1 MEKKIKRFESTMWLC
16 VKLILYAVIMAT
28 FILMMAKENPTVIR
42 LSRTMGITMTTYCIV
57 GLLFLSIY
65 GKYDVGRRKSKP
77 IIYSLALAVGFT
89 DVVTYLQ
96 LMIMNTITPSV
107 SAFRLDSVGL
117 LCLTYIVQVIIII
130 LATYGGNALF
140 FKIHDPES
148 CCIVTSSQE
157 NLDAIVRAILKYKKQ
172 YRIDYIVDYRD
183 KNVLDTVGKADAV
196 FIYGVP
202 SPKRSEIIRFCY
214 KERLNVYLNPEIED
228 IMEINAQYYLLD
240 DVSVINKNVKA
251 WTMEQRIMKKLMDM
265 GLAVV
270 FVIILFILAEVWKKD
285 DDEEDEENEDTQED
299 ESEEEQEEE
308 PAVMSR
314 REKKKARKA
323 DKKKQKQEE
332 KAAVAE
338 AKARAKRER
347 QEAKLAKKNK
357 KAHVD
362 ESEQEPEVI
371 PAEPMEET
379 QAAGSTQEIVLPQE
393 LMQEAQST
401 GNTQEIVLP
410 TEEAQEK
417 QESTDE
423 TEDPDKTLLE
433 ETASL
438 FAADIASM
446 MGENQTNDT
455 EEPEKTDA
463 SDSTEQTQ
471 TIVLEEVSEEKQET
485 GDKKLAM
492 PVYTKEELL
501 EKAEADGD
509 EPEVIEDEVSGVTL
523 VDYSDV
529 L

>member
-1 MEKKIKRFESTMWLC
+1 MSKVLKTIVNVILFCAIVVAAGL
-16 VKLILYAVIMAT
+16 LIPPFAGITTVMVDDVDMQTNLPQGSVAYAVEMDRSELKQGDKVLI
-28 FILMMAKENPTVIR
+28 
-42 LSRTMGITMTTYCIV
+42 
-57 GLLFLSIY
+57 
-65 GKYDVGRRKSKP
+65 
-77 IIYSLALAVGFT
+77 
-89 DVVTYLQ
+89 
-96 LMIMNTITPSV
+96 
-107 SAFRLDSVGL
+107 
-117 LCLTYIVQVIIII
+117 
-130 LATYGGNALF
+130 
-140 FKIHDPES
+140 
-148 CCIVTSSQE
+148 SQE
-157 NLDAIVRAILKYKKQ
+157 GRQ
-172 YRIDYIVDYRD
+172 YVYVVDSIDGSSV
-183 KNVLDTVGKADAV
+183 VLDDQLSTDGGTTQQELGSTVQKV
-196 FIYGVP
+196 MLVVP
-202 SPKRSEIIRFCY
+202 VIGYVSMALRSTEGLII
-214 KERLNVYLNPEIED
+214 V
-228 IMEINAQYYLLD
+228 
-240 DVSVINKNVKA
+240 
-251 WTMEQRIMKKLMDM
+251 

-285 DDEEDEENEDTQED
+285 DDEEEDEENEDAKED
-299 ESEEEQEEE
+299 EPEEEE

-314 REKKKARKA
+314 QQKKKARKA

-357 KAHVD
+357 KAHMMD
-362 ESEQEPEVI
+362 ESEQEPEAI

-393 LMQEAQST
+393 LMQEEQSA

-410 TEEAQEK
+410 TEETQEK

-423 TEDPDKTLLE
+423 TEDPDKKLLQ

-446 MGENQTNDT
+446 MGENQTKET
-455 EEPEKTDA
+455 EEPEETDQL
-463 SDSTEQTQ
+463 DSTEQTQ
-471 TIVLEEVSEEKQET
+471 PVVLGAVSEEKQET

-501 EKAEADGD
+501 QKAEADGD

>member
-1 MEKKIKRFESTMWLC
+1 MSKVLKTIVNVILFCAIVVAAGL
-16 VKLILYAVIMAT
+16 LIPPFAGITTVMVDDVDMQTNLPQGSVAYAVEKDRSELKQGDKVLI
-28 FILMMAKENPTVIR
+28 
-42 LSRTMGITMTTYCIV
+42 
-57 GLLFLSIY
+57 
-65 GKYDVGRRKSKP
+65 
-77 IIYSLALAVGFT
+77 
-89 DVVTYLQ
+89 
-96 LMIMNTITPSV
+96 
-107 SAFRLDSVGL
+107 
-117 LCLTYIVQVIIII
+117 
-130 LATYGGNALF
+130 
-140 FKIHDPES
+140 
-148 CCIVTSSQE
+148 SQE
-157 NLDAIVRAILKYKKQ
+157 GRQ
-172 YRIDYIVDYRD
+172 YVYVVDSIDGSSV
-183 KNVLDTVGKADAV
+183 VLDDQLSTDGGTTQQELGSTVQKV
-196 FIYGVP
+196 MLVVP
-202 SPKRSEIIRFCY
+202 VIGYVSMALRSTEGLII
-214 KERLNVYLNPEIED
+214 V
-228 IMEINAQYYLLD
+228 
-240 DVSVINKNVKA
+240 
-251 WTMEQRIMKKLMDM
+251 

-285 DDEEDEENEDTQED
+285 DDEEEDEEDEDGQED
-299 ESEEEQEEE
+299 ESEEE

-314 REKKKARKA
+314 RQKKKARKA

-347 QEAKLAKKNK
+347 QEAKLAKKNQ
-357 KAHVD
+357 KAHMMD
-362 ESEQEPEVI
+362 ESEQEPEAI

-379 QAAGSTQEIVLPQE
+379 QAADSTQEIVLPQKP
-393 LMQEAQST
+393 MQEEQTA

-410 TEEAQEK
+410 TEETQEK

-446 MGENQTNDT
+446 MGENQTKET
-455 EEPEKTDA
+455 EEPEETD
-463 SDSTEQTQ
+463 SLDSTEQTQ
-471 TIVLEEVSEEKQET
+471 PVVLETVSEEKQET

-501 EKAEADGD
+501 QKAEADGD

>member
-1 MEKKIKRFESTMWLC
+1 MSKVLKTIVNVILFCAIVVAAGL
-16 VKLILYAVIMAT
+16 LIPPFAGITTVMVDDVDMQTNLPQGSVAYAVEKDRSELKQGDKVLI
-28 FILMMAKENPTVIR
+28 
-42 LSRTMGITMTTYCIV
+42 
-57 GLLFLSIY
+57 
-65 GKYDVGRRKSKP
+65 
-77 IIYSLALAVGFT
+77 
-89 DVVTYLQ
+89 
-96 LMIMNTITPSV
+96 
-107 SAFRLDSVGL
+107 
-117 LCLTYIVQVIIII
+117 
-130 LATYGGNALF
+130 
-140 FKIHDPES
+140 
-148 CCIVTSSQE
+148 SQE
-157 NLDAIVRAILKYKKQ
+157 GRQ
-172 YRIDYIVDYRD
+172 YVYVVDSIDGSSV
-183 KNVLDTVGKADAV
+183 VLDDQLSTDGGTTQQELGSTVQKV
-196 FIYGVP
+196 MLVVP
-202 SPKRSEIIRFCY
+202 VIGYVSMALRSTEGLII
-214 KERLNVYLNPEIED
+214 V
-228 IMEINAQYYLLD
+228 
-240 DVSVINKNVKA
+240 
-251 WTMEQRIMKKLMDM
+251 

-285 DDEEDEENEDTQED
+285 DDEEEDEEDEDGQED
-299 ESEEEQEEE
+299 ESEEE

-314 REKKKARKA
+314 RQKKKARKA

-347 QEAKLAKKNK
+347 QEAKLAKKNQK
-357 KAHVD
+357 PHMMD
-362 ESEQEPEVI
+362 EPEQGPEAI

-393 LMQEAQST
+393 LMQEEQSA

-410 TEEAQEK
+410 TEETQEK
-417 QESTDE
+417 QKSTDE

-446 MGENQTNDT
+446 MGENQTKET
-455 EEPEKTDA
+455 EKPEETDPL
-463 SDSTEQTQ
+463 DSTEQTQ
-471 TIVLEEVSEEKQET
+471 PVVLEVVPEEKQET

-501 EKAEADGD
+501 QKAEADGD

>member
-1 MEKKIKRFESTMWLC
+1 MSKVLKTIVNVILFCAIVVAAGL
-16 VKLILYAVIMAT
+16 LIPPFAGITTVMVDDVDMQTNLPQGSVAYAVEKDRSELKQGDKVLI
-28 FILMMAKENPTVIR
+28 
-42 LSRTMGITMTTYCIV
+42 
-57 GLLFLSIY
+57 
-65 GKYDVGRRKSKP
+65 
-77 IIYSLALAVGFT
+77 
-89 DVVTYLQ
+89 
-96 LMIMNTITPSV
+96 
-107 SAFRLDSVGL
+107 
-117 LCLTYIVQVIIII
+117 
-130 LATYGGNALF
+130 
-140 FKIHDPES
+140 
-148 CCIVTSSQE
+148 SQE
-157 NLDAIVRAILKYKKQ
+157 GRQ
-172 YRIDYIVDYRD
+172 YVYVVDSIDGSSV
-183 KNVLDTVGKADAV
+183 VLDDQLSTDGGTTQQELGSTVQKV
-196 FIYGVP
+196 MLVVP
-202 SPKRSEIIRFCY
+202 VIGYVSMALRSTEGLII
-214 KERLNVYLNPEIED
+214 V
-228 IMEINAQYYLLD
+228 
-240 DVSVINKNVKA
+240 
-251 WTMEQRIMKKLMDM
+251 

-285 DDEEDEENEDTQED
+285 DDEEEDEEDEDGQED
-299 ESEEEQEEE
+299 ESEEE

-314 REKKKARKA
+314 RQKKKARKA

-347 QEAKLAKKNK
+347 QEAKLAKKNQ
-357 KAHVD
+357 KAHMMD
-362 ESEQEPEVI
+362 ESEQEPEAI

-393 LMQEAQST
+393 LMQEEQSA

-410 TEEAQEK
+410 TEETQEK

-446 MGENQTNDT
+446 MGENQTKET
-455 EEPEKTDA
+455 EKPEETDP
-463 SDSTEQTQ
+463 SDSIEQTQ
-471 TIVLEEVSEEKQET
+471 PVVLEVVPEEKQET

-501 EKAEADGD
+501 QKAEADGD

>member
-1 MEKKIKRFESTMWLC
+1 MSKVLKTIVNVILFCAIVVAAGL
-16 VKLILYAVIMAT
+16 LIPPFAGITTVMVDDVDMQTNLPQGSVAYAVEKDRSELKQGDKVLI
-28 FILMMAKENPTVIR
+28 
-42 LSRTMGITMTTYCIV
+42 
-57 GLLFLSIY
+57 
-65 GKYDVGRRKSKP
+65 
-77 IIYSLALAVGFT
+77 
-89 DVVTYLQ
+89 
-96 LMIMNTITPSV
+96 
-107 SAFRLDSVGL
+107 
-117 LCLTYIVQVIIII
+117 
-130 LATYGGNALF
+130 
-140 FKIHDPES
+140 
-148 CCIVTSSQE
+148 SQE
-157 NLDAIVRAILKYKKQ
+157 GRQ
-172 YRIDYIVDYRD
+172 YVYVVDSIDGSSV
-183 KNVLDTVGKADAV
+183 VLDDQLSTDGGTTQQELGSTVQKV
-196 FIYGVP
+196 MLVVP
-202 SPKRSEIIRFCY
+202 VIGYVSMALRSTEGLII
-214 KERLNVYLNPEIED
+214 V
-228 IMEINAQYYLLD
+228 
-240 DVSVINKNVKA
+240 
-251 WTMEQRIMKKLMDM
+251 

-285 DDEEDEENEDTQED
+285 DDEEEDEEDEDGQED
-299 ESEEEQEEE
+299 ESEEE

-314 REKKKARKA
+314 RQKKKARKA

-357 KAHVD
+357 KAHMMD
-362 ESEQEPEVI
+362 ESEQGPEAI

-393 LMQEAQST
+393 LMQEEQSA

-410 TEEAQEK
+410 TEETQEK

-446 MGENQTNDT
+446 MGENQTKET
-455 EEPEKTDA
+455 EKPEETDPL
-463 SDSTEQTQ
+463 DSPEQTQ
-471 TIVLEEVSEEKQET
+471 PVVLEVVPEEKQEK

-501 EKAEADGD
+501 QKAEADGD

>member
-1 MEKKIKRFESTMWLC
+1 MSKVLKTIVNVILFCAIVVAAGL
-16 VKLILYAVIMAT
+16 LIPPFAGITTVMVDDVDMQTNLPQGSVAYAVEKDRSELKQGDKVLI
-28 FILMMAKENPTVIR
+28 
-42 LSRTMGITMTTYCIV
+42 
-57 GLLFLSIY
+57 
-65 GKYDVGRRKSKP
+65 
-77 IIYSLALAVGFT
+77 
-89 DVVTYLQ
+89 
-96 LMIMNTITPSV
+96 
-107 SAFRLDSVGL
+107 
-117 LCLTYIVQVIIII
+117 
-130 LATYGGNALF
+130 
-140 FKIHDPES
+140 
-148 CCIVTSSQE
+148 SQE
-157 NLDAIVRAILKYKKQ
+157 GRQ
-172 YRIDYIVDYRD
+172 YVYVVDSIDGSSV
-183 KNVLDTVGKADAV
+183 VLDDQLSTDGGTTQQELGSTVQKV
-196 FIYGVP
+196 MLVVP
-202 SPKRSEIIRFCY
+202 VIGYVSMALRSTEGLII
-214 KERLNVYLNPEIED
+214 V
-228 IMEINAQYYLLD
+228 
-240 DVSVINKNVKA
+240 
-251 WTMEQRIMKKLMDM
+251 

-285 DDEEDEENEDTQED
+285 DEEEEDEEDEDGQED
-299 ESEEEQEEE
+299 ESEEE

-314 REKKKARKA
+314 RQKKKARKA

-357 KAHVD
+357 KAHMMD
-362 ESEQEPEVI
+362 EPEQEPEAI

-393 LMQEAQST
+393 LMQEEQSA

-410 TEEAQEK
+410 TEETQEK

-446 MGENQTNDT
+446 MGENQTKET
-455 EEPEKTDA
+455 EKPEETDP

-471 TIVLEEVSEEKQET
+471 PVVLEVVPEEKQET

-501 EKAEADGD
+501 QKAEADGD

>member
-1 MEKKIKRFESTMWLC
+1 MSKVLKTIVNVILFCAIVVAAGL
-16 VKLILYAVIMAT
+16 LIPPFAGITTVMVDDVDMQTNLPQGSVAYAVEKDRSELKQGDKVLI
-28 FILMMAKENPTVIR
+28 
-42 LSRTMGITMTTYCIV
+42 
-57 GLLFLSIY
+57 
-65 GKYDVGRRKSKP
+65 
-77 IIYSLALAVGFT
+77 
-89 DVVTYLQ
+89 
-96 LMIMNTITPSV
+96 
-107 SAFRLDSVGL
+107 
-117 LCLTYIVQVIIII
+117 
-130 LATYGGNALF
+130 
-140 FKIHDPES
+140 
-148 CCIVTSSQE
+148 SQE
-157 NLDAIVRAILKYKKQ
+157 GRQ
-172 YRIDYIVDYRD
+172 YVYVVDSIDGSSV
-183 KNVLDTVGKADAV
+183 VLDDQLSTDGGTTQQELGSTVQKV
-196 FIYGVP
+196 MLVVP
-202 SPKRSEIIRFCY
+202 VIGYVSMALRSTEGLII
-214 KERLNVYLNPEIED
+214 V
-228 IMEINAQYYLLD
+228 
-240 DVSVINKNVKA
+240 
-251 WTMEQRIMKKLMDM
+251 

-285 DDEEDEENEDTQED
+285 DDEEEDEEDEDGQED
-299 ESEEEQEEE
+299 ESEEE

-314 REKKKARKA
+314 RQKKKARKA

-347 QEAKLAKKNK
+347 QEAKLAKKNQ
-357 KAHVD
+357 KAHMMD
-362 ESEQEPEVI
+362 ESEQEPEAI

-379 QAAGSTQEIVLPQE
+379 QAADSTQEIVLTQE
-393 LMQEAQST
+393 LMQEEQSA

-410 TEEAQEK
+410 TEETQEK

-446 MGENQTNDT
+446 MGENQTKET
-455 EEPEKTDA
+455 EKPEETDP

-471 TIVLEEVSEEKQET
+471 PVVLEVVPEEKQET

-501 EKAEADGD
+501 QKAEADGD

>member
-1 MEKKIKRFESTMWLC
+1 MSKVLKTIVNVILFCAIVVAAGL
-16 VKLILYAVIMAT
+16 LIPPFAGITTVMVDDVDMQTNLPQGSVAYAVEKDRSELKQGDKVLI
-28 FILMMAKENPTVIR
+28 
-42 LSRTMGITMTTYCIV
+42 
-57 GLLFLSIY
+57 
-65 GKYDVGRRKSKP
+65 
-77 IIYSLALAVGFT
+77 
-89 DVVTYLQ
+89 
-96 LMIMNTITPSV
+96 
-107 SAFRLDSVGL
+107 
-117 LCLTYIVQVIIII
+117 
-130 LATYGGNALF
+130 
-140 FKIHDPES
+140 
-148 CCIVTSSQE
+148 SQE
-157 NLDAIVRAILKYKKQ
+157 GRQ
-172 YRIDYIVDYRD
+172 YVYVVDSIDGSSV
-183 KNVLDTVGKADAV
+183 VLDDQLSTDGGTTQQELGSTVQKV
-196 FIYGVP
+196 MLVVP
-202 SPKRSEIIRFCY
+202 VIGYVSMALRSTEGLII
-214 KERLNVYLNPEIED
+214 V
-228 IMEINAQYYLLD
+228 
-240 DVSVINKNVKA
+240 
-251 WTMEQRIMKKLMDM
+251 

-285 DDEEDEENEDTQED
+285 DDEEEDEENEDAQED
-299 ESEEEQEEE
+299 ESEEE

-314 REKKKARKA
+314 RQKKKARKA

-357 KAHVD
+357 KAHMMD
-362 ESEQEPEVI
+362 EPEQEPEAI
-371 PAEPMEET
+371 SAEQMEET

-393 LMQEAQST
+393 LMQEEQSA

-410 TEEAQEK
+410 TEKTQEK

-446 MGENQTNDT
+446 MGENQTKET
-455 EEPEKTDA
+455 EKPEETDP

-471 TIVLEEVSEEKQET
+471 PIVLEVVPEEKQET

-501 EKAEADGD
+501 QKAEADGD

>member
-1 MEKKIKRFESTMWLC
+1 MSKVLKTIVNVILFCAIVVAAGL
-16 VKLILYAVIMAT
+16 LIPPFA
-28 FILMMAKENPTVIR
+28 
-42 LSRTMGITMTTYCIV
+42 GITTVMV
-57 GLLFLSIY
+57 D
-65 GKYDVGRRKSKP
+65 DVDMQTNLPQGSVA
-77 IIYSLALAVGFT
+77 Y
-89 DVVTYLQ
+89 VVEKDRSELKQ
-96 LMIMNTITPSV
+96 GDKVLI
-107 SAFRLDSVGL
+107 
-117 LCLTYIVQVIIII
+117 
-130 LATYGGNALF
+130 
-140 FKIHDPES
+140 
-148 CCIVTSSQE
+148 SQE
-157 NLDAIVRAILKYKKQ
+157 GRQ
-172 YRIDYIVDYRD
+172 YVYVVDSIDGSSV
-183 KNVLDTVGKADAV
+183 VLDDQLSTDGGTTQQELGSTVQKV
-196 FIYGVP
+196 MLVVP
-202 SPKRSEIIRFCY
+202 VIGYVSMALRSTEGLII
-214 KERLNVYLNPEIED
+214 V
-228 IMEINAQYYLLD
+228 
-240 DVSVINKNVKA
+240 
-251 WTMEQRIMKKLMDM
+251 

-285 DDEEDEENEDTQED
+285 DDEEEDEEDEEGQED
-299 ESEEEQEEE
+299 ESEEE

-314 REKKKARKA
+314 RQKKKARKA

-357 KAHVD
+357 KAHMMD
-362 ESEQEPEVI
+362 EPEQEPEAI

-393 LMQEAQST
+393 LMQEEQSA

-410 TEEAQEK
+410 TEETQEK

-446 MGENQTNDT
+446 MGENQTKET
-455 EEPEKTDA
+455 EKPEETDP

-471 TIVLEEVSEEKQET
+471 PVVLEVVPEEKQET

-501 EKAEADGD
+501 QKAEADGD

>member
-1 MEKKIKRFESTMWLC
+1 MSKVLKTIVNVILFCAIVVAAGL
-16 VKLILYAVIMAT
+16 LIPPFAGITTVMVDDVDMQTNLPQGSVAYAVEKDRSELKQGDKVLI
-28 FILMMAKENPTVIR
+28 
-42 LSRTMGITMTTYCIV
+42 
-57 GLLFLSIY
+57 
-65 GKYDVGRRKSKP
+65 
-77 IIYSLALAVGFT
+77 
-89 DVVTYLQ
+89 
-96 LMIMNTITPSV
+96 
-107 SAFRLDSVGL
+107 
-117 LCLTYIVQVIIII
+117 
-130 LATYGGNALF
+130 
-140 FKIHDPES
+140 
-148 CCIVTSSQE
+148 SQE
-157 NLDAIVRAILKYKKQ
+157 GRQ
-172 YRIDYIVDYRD
+172 YVYVVDSIDGSSV
-183 KNVLDTVGKADAV
+183 VLDDQLSTDGGTTQQELGSTVQKV
-196 FIYGVP
+196 MLVVP
-202 SPKRSEIIRFCY
+202 VIGYVSMALRSTEGLII
-214 KERLNVYLNPEIED
+214 V
-228 IMEINAQYYLLD
+228 
-240 DVSVINKNVKA
+240 
-251 WTMEQRIMKKLMDM
+251 

-285 DDEEDEENEDTQED
+285 DDEEEDEEDEDGQED
-299 ESEEEQEEE
+299 ESEEE

-314 REKKKARKA
+314 RQKKKARKA

-357 KAHVD
+357 KAHMMD
-362 ESEQEPEVI
+362 EPEQEPEAI

-393 LMQEAQST
+393 LMQEEQSA

-410 TEEAQEK
+410 TEETQEK

-438 FAADIASM
+438 FAADIANM
-446 MGENQTNDT
+446 MGENQTKET
-455 EEPEKTDA
+455 EKPEETDPL
-463 SDSTEQTQ
+463 DSTEQTQ
-471 TIVLEEVSEEKQET
+471 PVVLEVVPEEKQET

-501 EKAEADGD
+501 QKAEADGD

>member
-1 MEKKIKRFESTMWLC
+1 MSKVSKTIVNVILFCAIVVAAGL
-16 VKLILYAVIMAT
+16 LIPPFAGITTVMVDDVDMQTNLPQGSVAYAVEKDRSELKQGDKVLI
-28 FILMMAKENPTVIR
+28 
-42 LSRTMGITMTTYCIV
+42 
-57 GLLFLSIY
+57 
-65 GKYDVGRRKSKP
+65 
-77 IIYSLALAVGFT
+77 
-89 DVVTYLQ
+89 
-96 LMIMNTITPSV
+96 
-107 SAFRLDSVGL
+107 
-117 LCLTYIVQVIIII
+117 
-130 LATYGGNALF
+130 
-140 FKIHDPES
+140 
-148 CCIVTSSQE
+148 SQE
-157 NLDAIVRAILKYKKQ
+157 GRQ
-172 YRIDYIVDYRD
+172 YVYVVDSIDGSSV
-183 KNVLDTVGKADAV
+183 VLDDQLSTDGGTTQQELGSTVQKV
-196 FIYGVP
+196 MLVVP
-202 SPKRSEIIRFCY
+202 VIGYVSMALRSTEGLII
-214 KERLNVYLNPEIED
+214 V
-228 IMEINAQYYLLD
+228 
-240 DVSVINKNVKA
+240 
-251 WTMEQRIMKKLMDM
+251 

-285 DDEEDEENEDTQED
+285 DDEEEDEENEDAQED

-314 REKKKARKA
+314 RQKKKARKA

-357 KAHVD
+357 KAHMMD
-362 ESEQEPEVI
+362 ESEQEPEAI

-379 QAAGSTQEIVLPQE
+379 QAAGSTQEIVLP
-393 LMQEAQST
+393 
-401 GNTQEIVLP
+401 
-410 TEEAQEK
+410 TEETQEK

-423 TEDPDKTLLE
+423 TEDPDKTLLQ

-446 MGENQTNDT
+446 MGENQTKET
-455 EEPEKTDA
+455 EEPEETDPL
-463 SDSTEQTQ
+463 DSTEQTQ
-471 TIVLEEVSEEKQET
+471 PVVLETVSEEKQET

-501 EKAEADGD
+501 QKAEADGD

>member
-1 MEKKIKRFESTMWLC
+1 MSKVLKTIVNM
-16 VKLILYAVIMAT
+16 ILFCAIVVAAGLLVPPFAGITTVMVDDVDMQTNLPQGSVAYAVEKDRSELKQGDKVLI
-28 FILMMAKENPTVIR
+28 
-42 LSRTMGITMTTYCIV
+42 
-57 GLLFLSIY
+57 
-65 GKYDVGRRKSKP
+65 
-77 IIYSLALAVGFT
+77 
-89 DVVTYLQ
+89 
-96 LMIMNTITPSV
+96 
-107 SAFRLDSVGL
+107 
-117 LCLTYIVQVIIII
+117 
-130 LATYGGNALF
+130 
-140 FKIHDPES
+140 
-148 CCIVTSSQE
+148 SQE
-157 NLDAIVRAILKYKKQ
+157 GRQ
-172 YRIDYIVDYRD
+172 YVYVVDSIDGSSV
-183 KNVLDTVGKADAV
+183 VLDDQLSTDGGTTQQELGSTVQKV
-196 FIYGVP
+196 MLVVP
-202 SPKRSEIIRFCY
+202 VIGYVSMALRSTEGLII
-214 KERLNVYLNPEIED
+214 V
-228 IMEINAQYYLLD
+228 
-240 DVSVINKNVKA
+240 
-251 WTMEQRIMKKLMDM
+251 

-285 DDEEDEENEDTQED
+285 DDEEEDEEDEDGQED
-299 ESEEEQEEE
+299 ESEEE

-314 REKKKARKA
+314 RQKKKARKA

-357 KAHVD
+357 KAHMMD
-362 ESEQEPEVI
+362 EPEQEPEAI
-371 PAEPMEET
+371 PAEQMEET

-393 LMQEAQST
+393 LMQEEQSA

-410 TEEAQEK
+410 TEETQEK

-423 TEDPDKTLLE
+423 TEDPDKTLLQ

-446 MGENQTNDT
+446 MGENQTKET
-455 EEPEKTDA
+455 EKPAETDP

-471 TIVLEEVSEEKQET
+471 PVVLEVVPEEKQET

-501 EKAEADGD
+501 QKAEADGD

>member
-1 MEKKIKRFESTMWLC
+1 MSKVLKTIVNVILFCAIVVAAGL
-16 VKLILYAVIMAT
+16 LIPPFAGITTVMVDDVDMQTNLPQGSVAYAVEKDRSELKQGDKVLI
-28 FILMMAKENPTVIR
+28 
-42 LSRTMGITMTTYCIV
+42 
-57 GLLFLSIY
+57 
-65 GKYDVGRRKSKP
+65 
-77 IIYSLALAVGFT
+77 
-89 DVVTYLQ
+89 
-96 LMIMNTITPSV
+96 
-107 SAFRLDSVGL
+107 
-117 LCLTYIVQVIIII
+117 
-130 LATYGGNALF
+130 
-140 FKIHDPES
+140 
-148 CCIVTSSQE
+148 SQE
-157 NLDAIVRAILKYKKQ
+157 GRQ
-172 YRIDYIVDYRD
+172 YVYVVDSIDGSGV
-183 KNVLDTVGKADAV
+183 VLDDQLSTDGGTTQQELGSTVQKV
-196 FIYGVP
+196 MLVVP
-202 SPKRSEIIRFCY
+202 VIGYVSMALRSTEGLII
-214 KERLNVYLNPEIED
+214 V
-228 IMEINAQYYLLD
+228 
-240 DVSVINKNVKA
+240 
-251 WTMEQRIMKKLMDM
+251 

-285 DDEEDEENEDTQED
+285 DDEEEENEDAQED

-314 REKKKARKA
+314 RQKKKARKA

-347 QEAKLAKKNK
+347 QEAKLAKKNQ
-357 KAHVD
+357 KAHMMD
-362 ESEQEPEVI
+362 ESEQEPEAI

-379 QAAGSTQEIVLPQE
+379 QAADSTQEIVLPQK
-393 LMQEAQST
+393 LMQEEQTT

-410 TEEAQEK
+410 TEATQEK

-446 MGENQTNDT
+446 MGENQTK
-455 EEPEKTDA
+455 ETDPL
-463 SDSTEQTQ
+463 DSTEQTQ
-471 TIVLEEVSEEKQET
+471 PVVLETVSEEKQET
-485 GDKKLAM
+485 GNKKLAM

-501 EKAEADGD
+501 QKAEADGD

>member
-1 MEKKIKRFESTMWLC
+1 MSKVLKTIVNVILFCAIVVAAGL
-16 VKLILYAVIMAT
+16 LIPPFAGITTVMVDDVDMQTNLPQGSVAYAVEKDRSELKQGDKVLI
-28 FILMMAKENPTVIR
+28 
-42 LSRTMGITMTTYCIV
+42 
-57 GLLFLSIY
+57 
-65 GKYDVGRRKSKP
+65 
-77 IIYSLALAVGFT
+77 
-89 DVVTYLQ
+89 
-96 LMIMNTITPSV
+96 
-107 SAFRLDSVGL
+107 
-117 LCLTYIVQVIIII
+117 
-130 LATYGGNALF
+130 
-140 FKIHDPES
+140 
-148 CCIVTSSQE
+148 SQE
-157 NLDAIVRAILKYKKQ
+157 GRQ
-172 YRIDYIVDYRD
+172 YVYVVDSIDGSSV
-183 KNVLDTVGKADAV
+183 VLDDQLSTDGGTTQQELGSTVQKV
-196 FIYGVP
+196 MLVVP
-202 SPKRSEIIRFCY
+202 MIGYVSMALRSTEGLII
-214 KERLNVYLNPEIED
+214 V
-228 IMEINAQYYLLD
+228 
-240 DVSVINKNVKA
+240 
-251 WTMEQRIMKKLMDM
+251 

-285 DDEEDEENEDTQED
+285 DDEEEDEEDEDGQED
-299 ESEEEQEEE
+299 ESEEE

-314 REKKKARKA
+314 RQKKKARKA

-347 QEAKLAKKNK
+347 QEAKLAKKNQ
-357 KAHVD
+357 KAHMMD
-362 ESEQEPEVI
+362 ESEQEPEAI

-379 QAAGSTQEIVLPQE
+379 QAADSTQEIVLPHKP
-393 LMQEAQST
+393 MQEEQTA

-410 TEEAQEK
+410 TEETQEK

-446 MGENQTNDT
+446 MGENQTKET
-455 EEPEKTDA
+455 EEPEETDPL
-463 SDSTEQTQ
+463 DSTEQTQ
-471 TIVLEEVSEEKQET
+471 PVVLETVSEEKQET

-501 EKAEADGD
+501 QKAEADGD

>member
-1 MEKKIKRFESTMWLC
+1 MSKVLKTIVNVILFCAIVVAAGL
-16 VKLILYAVIMAT
+16 LIPPFAGITTVMVDDVDMQTNLPQGSVAYAVEKDRSELKQGDKVLI
-28 FILMMAKENPTVIR
+28 
-42 LSRTMGITMTTYCIV
+42 
-57 GLLFLSIY
+57 
-65 GKYDVGRRKSKP
+65 
-77 IIYSLALAVGFT
+77 
-89 DVVTYLQ
+89 
-96 LMIMNTITPSV
+96 
-107 SAFRLDSVGL
+107 
-117 LCLTYIVQVIIII
+117 
-130 LATYGGNALF
+130 
-140 FKIHDPES
+140 
-148 CCIVTSSQE
+148 SQE
-157 NLDAIVRAILKYKKQ
+157 GRQ
-172 YRIDYIVDYRD
+172 YVYVVDSIDGSSV
-183 KNVLDTVGKADAV
+183 VLDDQLSTDGGTTQQELGSTVQKV
-196 FIYGVP
+196 MLVVP
-202 SPKRSEIIRFCY
+202 VIGYVSMALRSTEGLII
-214 KERLNVYLNPEIED
+214 V
-228 IMEINAQYYLLD
+228 
-240 DVSVINKNVKA
+240 
-251 WTMEQRIMKKLMDM
+251 

-285 DDEEDEENEDTQED
+285 DDEEEDEENEDAQED
-299 ESEEEQEEE
+299 EPEEEES
-308 PAVMSR
+308 AVMSR
-314 REKKKARKA
+314 RQKKKARKA

-357 KAHVD
+357 KAHMMN
-362 ESEQEPEVI
+362 ESEQEPEAI

-393 LMQEAQST
+393 LMQEEQSA

-410 TEEAQEK
+410 TEETQEK

-446 MGENQTNDT
+446 MGENQTKET
-455 EEPEKTDA
+455 EKPEETDP

-471 TIVLEEVSEEKQET
+471 PVVLEVVPEEKQET

-501 EKAEADGD
+501 QKAEADGD

>member
-1 MEKKIKRFESTMWLC
+1 MSKVLKTIVNVILFCAIVVAAGL
-16 VKLILYAVIMAT
+16 LIPPFAGITTVMVDDVDMQTNLPQGSVAYAVEKDRSELKQGDKVLI
-28 FILMMAKENPTVIR
+28 
-42 LSRTMGITMTTYCIV
+42 
-57 GLLFLSIY
+57 
-65 GKYDVGRRKSKP
+65 
-77 IIYSLALAVGFT
+77 
-89 DVVTYLQ
+89 
-96 LMIMNTITPSV
+96 
-107 SAFRLDSVGL
+107 
-117 LCLTYIVQVIIII
+117 
-130 LATYGGNALF
+130 
-140 FKIHDPES
+140 
-148 CCIVTSSQE
+148 SQE
-157 NLDAIVRAILKYKKQ
+157 GRQ
-172 YRIDYIVDYRD
+172 YVYVVDSIDGSSV
-183 KNVLDTVGKADAV
+183 VLDDQLSTDGGTTQQELGSTVQKV
-196 FIYGVP
+196 MLVVP
-202 SPKRSEIIRFCY
+202 VIGYVSMALRSTEGLII
-214 KERLNVYLNPEIED
+214 V
-228 IMEINAQYYLLD
+228 
-240 DVSVINKNVKA
+240 
-251 WTMEQRIMKKLMDM
+251 

-270 FVIILFILAEVWKKD
+270 FVIILFILAEVWKKYD
-285 DDEEDEENEDTQED
+285 DEENEDAQED

-314 REKKKARKA
+314 RQKKKARKA

-357 KAHVD
+357 KAHMMD
-362 ESEQEPEVI
+362 EPEQEPEAI
-371 PAEPMEET
+371 PAELMEET

-393 LMQEAQST
+393 LMQEEQSA

-410 TEEAQEK
+410 TEETQEK

-446 MGENQTNDT
+446 MGENQTKET
-455 EEPEKTDA
+455 EKPEETDP

-471 TIVLEEVSEEKQET
+471 PVVFEVVPEEKQET

-501 EKAEADGD
+501 QKAEADGD

>member
-1 MEKKIKRFESTMWLC
+1 MSKVLKTIVNVILFCAIVVAAGL
-16 VKLILYAVIMAT
+16 LIPPFAGITTVMVDDVDMQTNLPQGSVAYAVEKDRSELKQGDKVLI
-28 FILMMAKENPTVIR
+28 
-42 LSRTMGITMTTYCIV
+42 
-57 GLLFLSIY
+57 
-65 GKYDVGRRKSKP
+65 
-77 IIYSLALAVGFT
+77 
-89 DVVTYLQ
+89 
-96 LMIMNTITPSV
+96 
-107 SAFRLDSVGL
+107 
-117 LCLTYIVQVIIII
+117 
-130 LATYGGNALF
+130 
-140 FKIHDPES
+140 
-148 CCIVTSSQE
+148 SQE
-157 NLDAIVRAILKYKKQ
+157 GRQ
-172 YRIDYIVDYRD
+172 YVYVVDSIDGSSV
-183 KNVLDTVGKADAV
+183 VLDDQLSTDGGTTQQELGSTVQKV
-196 FIYGVP
+196 MLVVP
-202 SPKRSEIIRFCY
+202 VIGYVSMALRSTEGLII
-214 KERLNVYLNPEIED
+214 V
-228 IMEINAQYYLLD
+228 
-240 DVSVINKNVKA
+240 
-251 WTMEQRIMKKLMDM
+251 

-285 DDEEDEENEDTQED
+285 DDEEEDEEDEDGQED
-299 ESEEEQEEE
+299 ESEEE

-314 REKKKARKA
+314 RQKKKARKA

-332 KAAVAE
+332 KAAVTE

-357 KAHVD
+357 KAHMMD
-362 ESEQEPEVI
+362 EPEQEPEAI

-393 LMQEAQST
+393 LMQEEQSA

-410 TEEAQEK
+410 TEETQKK

-446 MGENQTNDT
+446 MGENQTKET
-455 EEPEKTDA
+455 EKPEETDP

-471 TIVLEEVSEEKQET
+471 PVVLEVVPEEKQET

-501 EKAEADGD
+501 QKAEADGD

>member
-1 MEKKIKRFESTMWLC
+1 MSKVLKTIVNVILFCAIVVAAGL
-16 VKLILYAVIMAT
+16 LIPPFAGVTTVMVDDVDMQTNLPQGSVAYAVEKDRSE
-28 FILMMAKENPTVIR
+28 LKQGDKV
-42 LSRTMGITMTTYCIV
+42 LVSQDGGQYV
-57 GLLFLSIY
+57 YVVDSID
-65 GKYDVGRRKSKP
+65 GS
-77 IIYSLALAVGFT
+77 
-89 DVVTYLQ
+89 
-96 LMIMNTITPSV
+96 SV
-107 SAFRLDSVGL
+107 
-117 LCLTYIVQVIIII
+117 
-130 LATYGGNALF
+130 
-140 FKIHDPES
+140 
-148 CCIVTSSQE
+148 
-157 NLDAIVRAILKYKKQ
+157 
-172 YRIDYIVDYRD
+172 
-183 KNVLDTVGKADAV
+183 VLDDQLSTDGGTTQQELGSAV
-196 FIYGVP
+196 QKVMLVVP
-202 SPKRSEIIRFCY
+202 VIGYVSMALRSTEGLII
-214 KERLNVYLNPEIED
+214 V
-228 IMEINAQYYLLD
+228 
-240 DVSVINKNVKA
+240 
-251 WTMEQRIMKKLMDM
+251 

-285 DDEEDEENEDTQED
+285 DDEEDEENEDTQEV

-371 PAEPMEET
+371 PAETMGET

-446 MGENQTNDT
+446 IGENQTNDT

-471 TIVLEEVSEEKQET
+471 PVVLEVVSEEKQET

>member
-1 MEKKIKRFESTMWLC
+1 MSKVLKTIVNVILFCAIVVAAGL
-16 VKLILYAVIMAT
+16 LIPPFA
-28 FILMMAKENPTVIR
+28 
-42 LSRTMGITMTTYCIV
+42 GITTVMV
-57 GLLFLSIY
+57 D
-65 GKYDVGRRKSKP
+65 DVDMQTNLPQG
-77 IIYSLALAVGFT
+77 
-89 DVVTYLQ
+89 
-96 LMIMNTITPSV
+96 SV
-107 SAFRLDSVGL
+107 AYAAEKDRSELKQGDKVL
-117 LCLTYIVQVIIII
+117 I
-130 LATYGGNALF
+130 
-140 FKIHDPES
+140 
-148 CCIVTSSQE
+148 SQE
-157 NLDAIVRAILKYKKQ
+157 GRQ
-172 YRIDYIVDYRD
+172 YVYVVDSIDGSSV
-183 KNVLDTVGKADAV
+183 VLDDQLSTDGGTTQQELGSTVQKV
-196 FIYGVP
+196 MLVVP
-202 SPKRSEIIRFCY
+202 VIGYVSMALRSTEGLII
-214 KERLNVYLNPEIED
+214 V
-228 IMEINAQYYLLD
+228 
-240 DVSVINKNVKA
+240 
-251 WTMEQRIMKKLMDM
+251 

-285 DDEEDEENEDTQED
+285 DDEEEDEEDEDGQED
-299 ESEEEQEEE
+299 ESEEE

-314 REKKKARKA
+314 RQKKKA

-357 KAHVD
+357 KAHMMD
-362 ESEQEPEVI
+362 EPEQEPEAI

-393 LMQEAQST
+393 LMQEEQSA

-410 TEEAQEK
+410 TEETQEK

-446 MGENQTNDT
+446 MGENQTKET
-455 EEPEKTDA
+455 EKPEETDP

-471 TIVLEEVSEEKQET
+471 PVVLEVVPEEKQET

-501 EKAEADGD
+501 QKAEADGD